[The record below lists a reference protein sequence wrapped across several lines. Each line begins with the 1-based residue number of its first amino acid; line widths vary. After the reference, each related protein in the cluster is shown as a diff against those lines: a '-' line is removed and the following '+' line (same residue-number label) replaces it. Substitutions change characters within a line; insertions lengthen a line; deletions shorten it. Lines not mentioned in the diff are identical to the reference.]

1 VAALQQN
8 PDLTQRQLAALM
20 GVSLGKANYLQR
32 KTAEY
37 EALRDEIERLKADL
51 WLLRPALFQA
61 QPPTLFEG
69 VRGVMSRSRFGGF
82 DLCWNV
88 GRVACAHERQRRQR

>member
-51 WLLRPALFQA
+51 WQ
-61 QPPTLFEG
+61 QP
-69 VRGVMSRSRFGGF
+69 
-82 DLCWNV
+82 
-88 GRVACAHERQRRQR
+88 